1 MINFTNIQMDS
12 YELFPAASQ
21 LAAMP
26 LTALSTASKMEQAR
40 LEQAAPVPTMGLVTW
55 DLPGKRVGQD
65 SPASGGRKAAP
76 LGVTIAWLTQGTQ
89 TIMAPFPPHQ

>member
-1 MINFTNIQMDS
+1 MDS

-26 LTALSTASKMEQAR
+26 LTVLSTASKMEQAR

-76 LGVTIAWLTQGTQ
+76 LGVTIV
-89 TIMAPFPPHQ
+89 